1 MQYVYNI
8 GDAVRFLIDVRDQ
21 MVADLNNPE
30 ELRKLSSVLGTG
42 GIVLIGVGLAL
53 RLTSDPGTP
62 WYLHGL
68 CVLSIAIGISCFPF
82 GALWTHLRAR
92 RLDKQ

>member
-21 MVADLNNPE
+21 MVADLNDPE
-30 ELRKLSSVLGTG
+30 ELRKLSPVLGTG
-42 GIVLIGVGLAL
+42 GIVLIGVGLVL
-53 RLTSDPGTP
+53 RFTSDPGTP

-68 CVLSIAIGISCFPF
+68 CVLSFGLGLSCTLF
-82 GALWTHLRAR
+82 GAPWTYLRAR
-92 RLDKQ
+92 RLDQK